1 LRAQILEPSALAGD
15 ASFKVDA
22 LQDSRIAEGRRRH
35 YALLENYSAGQVA
48 DLLAFVQGL
57 N

>member
-1 LRAQILEPSALAGD
+1 
-15 ASFKVDA
+15 VDA
-22 LQDSRIAEGRRRH
+22 LQNSRVAEGRKRH
-35 YALLENYSAGQVA
+35 HALLENYSAGQVA